1 MSTLSARAALALVA
15 ALVAAAS
22 VTATSSAF
30 FPVPQGPVIP
40 NVMFG
45 ALVNGASS
53 NAVVRMGCFGAVR
66 PGQTGHPMSGQTV
79 EVFRPEALLVSG
91 FTGTVADRI
100 VAEGLTVRD
109 VERLGENAGAVTRAR
124 TKAPHAIDAD
134 TLALEERLSLA
145 LGVKVTIR
153 HAGGSGD
160 IRIAFRNFEQLDD
173 FCRRLCQPAA
183 R

>member
-91 FTGTVADRI
+91 FTGTAADHI
-100 VAEGLTVRD
+100 VARFSEDPAVPVVLHRFARRVAIPTTLVLPCSGAGSVVFSPEPTSAMARNASVS
-109 VERLGENAGAVTRAR
+109 VEFVG
-124 TKAPHAIDAD
+124 
-134 TLALEERLSLA
+134 
-145 LGVKVTIR
+145 
-153 HAGGSGD
+153 
-160 IRIAFRNFEQLDD
+160 
-173 FCRRLCQPAA
+173 QP
-183 R
+183 